1 MKVHS
6 LSLDQVKDSDTE
18 EIIDLPSTTSTNQ
31 ITKVYLEKMFA
42 IEEVYSLIKLCPY
55 ISYLKIDSFDNM
67 KIDMFIRN
75 IFKKI
80 KRESNQYLR
89 LLCLNAPANDDPMIK
104 TLEKMKKDKKL
115 LNDYTINRIDNYI
128 FLQWK

>member
-1 MKVHS
+1 
-6 LSLDQVKDSDTE
+6 
-18 EIIDLPSTTSTNQ
+18 
-31 ITKVYLEKMFA
+31 MFA
-42 IEEVYSLIKLCPY
+42 IEEVYSLMKLCPY
-55 ISYLKIDSFDNM
+55 MSYLKIDSFDNM
-67 KIDMFIRN
+67 KIDVFIRN

-89 LLCLNAPANDDPMIK
+89 LLCFRAPTNDDPMIK